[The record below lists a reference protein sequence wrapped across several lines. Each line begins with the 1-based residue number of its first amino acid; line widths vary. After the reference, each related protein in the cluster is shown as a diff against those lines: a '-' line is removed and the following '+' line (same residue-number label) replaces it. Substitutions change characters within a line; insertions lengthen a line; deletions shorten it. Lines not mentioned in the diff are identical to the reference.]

1 MTTAADTS
9 TKPVWLLSTALS
21 RLSQLQG
28 IYLEA
33 HQFHTDDNNALITN
47 ATSIWLRIHPQGEV
61 IQLSNAE
68 QLTQHIKQIGGLWV
82 DTQKS
87 SIRLIRGIGLDRQ
100 MVIETPEGQLE
111 YENINHLLETGNIFL
126 FISQAKQINNEEL
139 VTATDWFLHGVAKK
153 IREIKDGIIATF
165 VMNILAVGTAIYSMQ
180 VYDRVVPSESRSTL
194 IVLTIGVFFAI
205 GFELLMKVLRAKLI
219 DQTFKEVDLELSS
232 VFFNKALGIR
242 LDARPKNVGTFISEI
257 RQFESI
263 RGFMTATT
271 LFVLADA
278 PFTLFFIV
286 VMAFIGGYLSVI
298 PVIFLVIM
306 LVLGIYMSQKLKE
319 TNQKIIEEANRK
331 NGFLIEAMDGIE
343 SIKASSGETQILQ
356 NWQDMTQSQAQRELQ
371 LKEVTT
377 NSQAYAASL
386 QQIAYVCTVA
396 MGALLIQKGEL
407 SMGGLIGCTILTGRI
422 LGPLTQI
429 PQLLVQWGQIKV
441 SLASLNNIMT
451 LPSDQDNTT
460 QAVIP
465 ETSKANIRMEN
476 VSFGYDQDQKTILVD
491 RLQLQGGQFVVVMG
505 RVGSGKSTL
514 IKLISGLFRPN
525 DGRVFLDEI
534 DISHI
539 AKGYVR
545 SKIGYL
551 PQDVRLV
558 KGTLKDNLVLG
569 LPYSTDS
576 QIFEAASRVGLDRLI
591 KRHPAGINLP
601 ILEGGLGLSGGQRQM
616 VALARLFLAQ
626 PQIMLLDEPTSSL
639 DGELETHVLEE
650 LHQYANQDRLMM
662 VVSHKP
668 TVLQHASH
676 LMIIDNGKI
685 SEYGP
690 RDQVIE
696 KMKQRSRP
704 SVRNIKE

>member
-1 MTTAADTS
+1 MNTVAISDASQSWALHAA
-9 TKPVWLLSTALS
+9 LA

-28 IYLEA
+28 IFLEA
-33 HQFHTDDNNALITN
+33 HQFHTDETKDTLTDAY
-47 ATSIWLRIHPQGEV
+47 SIWAQIHPQGEV
-61 IQLSNAE
+61 IYLSNAE
-68 QLTQHIKQIGGLWV
+68 QLTQHLQQMHGLWL
-82 DTQKS
+82 DNGNQS
-87 SIRLIRGIGLDRQ
+87 LRLIRGIGLDRQ
-100 MVIETPEGQLE
+100 IVIETPQGSLE
-111 YENINHLLETGNIFL
+111 YENINHLLETGQIHL
-126 FISQAKQINNEEL
+126 FNSQIKQSNSEEL
-139 VTATDWFLHGVAKK
+139 NTATDWFLHGIGKK

-165 VMNILAVGTAIYSMQ
+165 VMNILAVGTALYSMQ

-194 IVLTIGVFFAI
+194 IVLTIGVLMAI
-205 GFELLMKVLRAKLI
+205 GFELLMKVMRAKLI
-219 DQTFKEVDLELSS
+219 DQTFKDVDLELSS
-232 VFFNKALGIR
+232 VFFDKALAIR

-263 RGFMTATT
+263 RAFMTATT

-278 PFTLFFIV
+278 PFAIFFIV
-286 VMAFIGGYLSVI
+286 VMSFIGGFLSLI
-298 PVIFLVIM
+298 PVVFLVLM
-306 LVLGIYMSQKLKE
+306 LVLGTYMSQKLKE
-319 TNQKIIEEANRK
+319 TNEKIIEESNRK
-331 NGFLIEAMDGIE
+331 NGFLIESMDGIE

-356 NWQDMTQSQAQRELQ
+356 NWQTMTQSQAQRELQ
-371 LKEVTT
+371 LKEVST
-377 NSQAYAASL
+377 NSQAYAASI

-396 MGALLIQKGEL
+396 LGALLIQKGEL

-441 SLASLNNIMT
+441 SLASLDNIMS
-451 LPSDQDNTT
+451 LPSDKDQSN
-460 QAVIP
+460 QSVIP
-465 ETSKANIRMEN
+465 EASSANIRLEN
-476 VSFGYDQDQKTILVD
+476 VVFGYDQNQKTISVD

-514 IKLISGLFRPN
+514 VKLLSGLYKPN

-558 KGTLKDNLVLG
+558 KGSLKDNLILG

-591 KRHPAGINLP
+591 KRHPAGVNLP
-601 ILEGGLGLSGGQRQM
+601 IAEGGLGLSGGQRQM

-626 PQIMLLDEPTSSL
+626 PQIMLLDEPTASL
-639 DGELETHVLEE
+639 DGELETHVLQE
-650 LHQYANQDRLMM
+650 LHKYANQDRLMV
-662 VVSHKP
+662 VVSHKT
-668 TVLQHASH
+668 TVLQQATH
-676 LMIIDNGKI
+676 LMIVDNGKVT
-685 SEYGP
+685 EFGP
-690 RDQVIE
+690 KEQIIE
-696 KMKQRSRP
+696 KLKMRTRP
-704 SVRNIKE
+704 SNSANA

>member
-1 MTTAADTS
+1 MTSEVNPMAKSA
-9 TKPVWLLSTALS
+9 WLLSTALA

-33 HQFHTDDNNALITN
+33 HQFHTDENNDLI
-47 ATSIWLRIHPQGEV
+47 ADASSIWTRIHPQGEV
-61 IQLSNAE
+61 IQLSSAE
-68 QLTQHIKQIGGLWV
+68 QLTQHIEQIYGLWF
-82 DTQKS
+82 DAKKNT
-87 SIRLIRGIGLDRQ
+87 IRLIRGIGLDRQ
-100 MVIETPEGQLE
+100 LVIETPDGQLE
-111 YENINHLLETGNIFL
+111 YENVNHLLETGLITL
-126 FISQAKQINNEEL
+126 FINQAKQTNDQEL
-139 VTATDWFLHGVAKK
+139 ITATDWILHGVGKK
-153 IREIKDGIIATF
+153 IGEIKDGIIATF
-165 VMNILAVGTAIYSMQ
+165 IMNLLAVGTALYSMQ

-194 IVLTIGVFFAI
+194 IVLTIGILLAI
-205 GFELLMKVLRAKLI
+205 GFELLMKILRAKLI
-219 DQTFKEVDLELSS
+219 DQTFKEVDVELSS
-232 VFFNKALGIR
+232 VFFDKALSIR

-271 LFVLADA
+271 LFILADT

-286 VMAFIGGYLSVI
+286 VMAFIGGYLSLI
-298 PVIFLVIM
+298 PVVFLLIM
-306 LVLGIYMSQKLKE
+306 LILGNYMSQKLKE
-319 TNQKIIEEANRK
+319 TNQKIIEESNRK

-356 NWQDMTQSQAQRELQ
+356 NWQGMTQSQAQRELQ
-371 LKEVTT
+371 LKEVSTT
-377 NSQAYAASL
+377 AQAYAASL
-386 QQIAYVCTVA
+386 QQVAYVCTVA

-441 SLASLNNIMT
+441 SLASLNNIMS
-451 LPSDQDNTT
+451 LPSDKDNIA
-460 QAVIP
+460 QSVIP

-476 VSFGYDQDQKTILVD
+476 ITFGYDQGQKTVSVE

-505 RVGSGKSTL
+505 RVGSGKSTI

-525 DGRVFLDEI
+525 EGRVFLDEI
-534 DISHI
+534 DIAHI

-558 KGTLKDNLVLG
+558 KGTLRDNLILG

-650 LHQYANQDRLMM
+650 LHKYARQDRLMM

-668 TVLQHASH
+668 TVLQHATH
-676 LMIIDNGKI
+676 LMIVDNGKI
-685 SEYGP
+685 IEYGP
-690 RDQVIE
+690 RDQIIE
-696 KMKQRSRP
+696 KMKQRGRP
-704 SVRNIKE
+704 SNTLPKE